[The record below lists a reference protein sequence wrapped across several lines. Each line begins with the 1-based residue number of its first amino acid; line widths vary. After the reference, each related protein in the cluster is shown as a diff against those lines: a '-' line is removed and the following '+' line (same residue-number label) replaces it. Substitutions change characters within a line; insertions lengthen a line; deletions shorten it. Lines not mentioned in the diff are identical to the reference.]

1 MQKNWKTILWVGVPV
16 FVVILVAWVFVS
28 LSNSSVVD
36 NYQMSNNDY
45 APSPMGLDISKE
57 ASFAMEPIMAV
68 ERNTVAEDS
77 SASYGGDESAST
89 DRLIIKTSSLSMVV
103 ENVRDSIALI
113 TGYATE
119 KGGFVVSSDVRK
131 SGVAPYGEIT
141 IRIPVDVFD
150 NGVTDVKAMGEVES
164 ETVNGQDV
172 TEEFVD
178 LDSQLNNLRAS
189 EKQFLQIMQRAVK
202 IEDVLAVQRELTWVR
217 RDIERIEGRMKYL
230 TESASLS
237 TLTVY
242 LSTDPDVLPALDNT
256 DKWKPWAEVK
266 TAARSLVEM
275 AKGLANFAIWLVVYI
290 PLWVVIGLVV
300 WLIVRVVKKKKRNV
314 NM

>member
-1 MQKNWKTILWVGVPV
+1 MNKLWKILSIVGVSV
-16 FVVILVAWVFVS
+16 LVIILVAWVWVS
-28 LSNSSVVD
+28 LGNNSSGSYQTSD
-36 NYQMSNNDY
+36 NVY
-45 APSPMGLDISKE
+45 APSPIGLAVSKE
-57 ASFAMEPIMAV
+57 ASFAVEPMMAG
-68 ERNTVAEDS
+68 ERNMMAEDS
-77 SASYGGDESAST
+77 VESYGSDESVTT
-89 DRLIIKTSSLSMVV
+89 DRLIIKTGSLSMVV
-103 ENVRDSIALI
+103 ENVRESIALI
-113 TGYATE
+113 TNYATE

-150 NGVTDVKAMGEVES
+150 SGITDVKAMGEVES

-178 LDSQLNNLRAS
+178 LDSQLKNLRAS
-189 EKQFLQIMQRAVK
+189 ETQFLQIMGRAVK

-230 TESASLS
+230 TQSASLS

-242 LSTDPDVLPALDNT
+242 LSTDPNVLPALDDT
-256 DKWKPWAEVK
+256 EKWKPWAEVK
-266 TAARSLVEM
+266 SAARSLVEIG
-275 AKGLANFAIWLVVYI
+275 KGLVNFAIWLVVYI
-290 PLWVVIGLVV
+290 PLWLVIGLVI
-300 WLIVRVVKKKKRNV
+300 WLIVKKLKKKNRNV